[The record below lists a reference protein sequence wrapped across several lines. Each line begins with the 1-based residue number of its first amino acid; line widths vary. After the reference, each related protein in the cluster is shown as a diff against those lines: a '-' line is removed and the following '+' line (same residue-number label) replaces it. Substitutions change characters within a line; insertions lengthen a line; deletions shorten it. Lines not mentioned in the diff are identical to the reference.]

1 MTSVAAQFML
11 ESEWV
16 MATIGALTVMFSA
29 LAWFVKALV
38 NQSESR
44 IENSIGKVAQQ
55 VTDLGDRVTRLE
67 HQVDDTIIPKQERIA
82 RKLEADE

>member
-1 MTSVAAQFML
+1 MGAAFTL
-11 ESEWV
+11 ESDWIV
-16 MATIGALTVMFSA
+16 VTLGVALAAFSV
-29 LAWFVKALV
+29 LAWFIKALI

-44 IENSIGKVAQQ
+44 IESSIGKVAQQ